1 MFNFIFRKIFIR
13 RFALHVNDS
22 AFPQFCLHSGDFY
35 EVNMNLLR
43 RKSTAWT
50 FSHLLGIR
58 KTFSIWKRD
67 STGLTNISGHHN
79 ASLTKTNKIW
89 MNFLTHKLKNMQNFP
104 TTTLWCLH
112 FPKSSSRKKKSS
124 SPQAKV
130 VALQAAIEKVFPF
143 SCRKQKSEIVKHSHS
158 VY

>member
-1 MFNFIFRKIFIR
+1 M
-13 RFALHVNDS
+13 LSTSDDS
-22 AFPQFCLHSGDFY
+22 TFPQFCLHSGDFY
-35 EVNMNLLR
+35 EVNTNSLR

-50 FSHLLGIR
+50 FSHLLEIR
-58 KTFSIWKRD
+58 KTFSIRKRHLP
-67 STGLTNISGHHN
+67 GLTNISGHHN

-89 MNFLTHKLKNMQNFP
+89 MNFLTHKLRNMQNFP

-112 FPKSSSRKKKSS
+112 FPKSSSRKKSS

-130 VALQAAIEKVFPF
+130 VALQAAIEKVSPS